1 LSCLFL
7 SGPVGHFSPL
17 FPLLKIVS
25 RFPASRPTWS
35 GAYDTRRASSS
46 LSSLSLPSSPL
57 PSSPSSIII
66 VMVSSTTLFIVLL
79 ALALAWAWAWRLL
92 WSLVMAGHG
101 SPWVSSPCI
110 SLSFV
115 VMGHGSVRPK
125 ASISI
130 SSGHGR
136 PCRIT
141 AMELF
146 SGHLLAGLSCH
157 VRAFPSLLLFS
168 AAKSK
173 HPSWAMTHDHI
184 RITKLNSLDVPLVCV
199 ALVQPKC
206 RAAIRGR
213 VSQDG
218 MPGC

>member
-1 LSCLFL
+1 LCCLVSSCLIVHLVL
-7 SGPVGHFSPL
+7 SDHFSPL

-35 GAYDTRRASSS
+35 GAYDTRRASS
-46 LSSLSLPSSPL
+46 LSSSSY
-57 PSSPSSIII
+57 SSSITM

-101 SPWVSSPCI
+101 SPWVSSPLYL

-115 VMGHGSVRPK
+115 AMGHGSVRPK

-157 VRAFPSLLLFS
+157 VRAFPSLLFLAS
-168 AAKSK
+168 
-173 HPSWAMTHDHI
+173 
-184 RITKLNSLDVPLVCV
+184 R
-199 ALVQPKC
+199 
-206 RAAIRGR
+206 
-213 VSQDG
+213 
-218 MPGC
+218 